1 MGKFCIQ
8 YCIQFVYILF
18 AYSLLYSFVFVHLNI
33 SNITYRFYSTMQEL
47 RNATIFPP
55 QEAFF
60 NKLKQQHISDDDYNS
75 SKSLFESKQAAGEW
89 KDMSDYLRYY
99 NLLDVEPLVQA
110 ITICFDNYA
119 KFFNVDSC
127 SRMSLPSI
135 GFEAMYQMH
144 DQALPFVF
152 TFNDKNAENLT
163 KRLKRK
169 INPIRELFREQ
180 VVGGLSTVFHRY
192 VIIYS
197 VWMYN

>member
-1 MGKFCIQ
+1 MEQI
-8 YCIQFVYILF
+8 
-18 AYSLLYSFVFVHLNI
+18 
-33 SNITYRFYSTMQEL
+33 
-47 RNATIFPP
+47 RNAISFPP
-55 QEAFF
+55 IEAFF
-60 NKLKQQHISDDDYNS
+60 NKLKQQHISEDDYNS
-75 SKSLFESKQAAGEW
+75 SKSLYESKQAAGEW
-89 KDMSDYLRYY
+89 KNMSDYLRYY

-135 GFEAMYQMH
+135 GFEAMYRMH
-144 DQALPFVF
+144 DQALPYVY
-152 TFNDKNAENLT
+152 TFNDKNVKKIE
-163 KRLKRK
+163 KSLKRQ
-169 INPIRELFREQ
+169 INPVRKMFREQ